1 MDQKSDQWIQD
12 AVLSTERMNKEID
25 EIWEEC
31 KSIDVKI
38 EKLKAERNRLE
49 TKWRGIKDRKD
60 MIMKT
65 VEEVWKVRDMF
76 QPQ

>member
-1 MDQKSDQWIQD
+1 
-12 AVLSTERMNKEID
+12 MNKEID